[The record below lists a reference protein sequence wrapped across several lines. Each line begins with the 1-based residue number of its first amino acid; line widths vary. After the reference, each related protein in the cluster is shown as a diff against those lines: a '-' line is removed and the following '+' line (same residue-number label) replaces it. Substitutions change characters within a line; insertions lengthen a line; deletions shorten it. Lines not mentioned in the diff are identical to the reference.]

1 MLFDSHA
8 HYNDERFREDLDE
21 ILSSMKDN
29 NVGYI
34 MNACSSVDE
43 FEDIKNI
50 IEKYPF
56 VYGAA
61 GVHPHE
67 TEKMTEKD
75 IERIEAFS
83 KHPKIKAIGEIGLD
97 YFYDNSPKEA
107 QKYWFARQVD
117 LAVKLDMPVIIHDRD
132 AHKDTM
138 DILKEHDVKKVGG
151 AFHCYTGS
159 AEMVK
164 DVLDMNMYIAFGGS
178 VTFKKAAKPI
188 EAARVVPI
196 DRIIIE
202 TDCPYLTPEPHRGKR
217 NSSLYIHY
225 VAEKLAEIKGV
236 SVGEIIEKTAE
247 NAKKCFRIDERE

>member
-8 HYNDERFREDLDE
+8 HYNDDRFNDDLDE
-21 ILSSMKDN
+21 VLSSMNEN

-34 MNACSSVDE
+34 MNACSSIDE
-43 FEDIKNI
+43 FSAIKGI

-67 TEKMTEKD
+67 AGKMTDDDLIK
-75 IERIEAFS
+75 IEEFS

-97 YFYDNSPKEA
+97 YFYENSPRDI

-117 LAVKLDMPVIIHDRD
+117 LAVKLNMPVIIHDRD

-138 DILKEHDVKKVGG
+138 DILKEHNVKNVGG

-159 AEMVK
+159 VEMAK

-178 VTFKKAAKPI
+178 LTFKKSTKPVEVAKY
-188 EAARVVPI
+188 VPL
-196 DRIIIE
+196 DKIIIE

-217 NSSLYIHY
+217 NSSLYVHY
-225 VAEKLAEIKGV
+225 VAEKIAEIKGIDV
-236 SVGEIIEKTAE
+236 EEVIEKTTE
-247 NAKKCFRIDERE
+247 NALKCFRIEERK